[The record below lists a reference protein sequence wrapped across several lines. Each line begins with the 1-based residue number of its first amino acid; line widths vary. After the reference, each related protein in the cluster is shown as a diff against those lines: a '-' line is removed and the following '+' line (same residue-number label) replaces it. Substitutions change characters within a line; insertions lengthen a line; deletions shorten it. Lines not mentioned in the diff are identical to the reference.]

1 MKTRENSGFEEIIG
15 HHFSRPELLQQAL
28 THTSHAREAETT
40 VAPNQRVSDNEQL
53 EFLGDAVLSLVTTEE
68 LFHRF
73 PHFHEGELSKLRA
86 HLVSEKHLVRSAQK
100 IGLGKFLRLGRG
112 EEKSGGRQKT
122 TILADA
128 LEAVLAA
135 VYLDSG
141 FDAARKIILMHIV
154 TPELEILQEGPG
166 VRLNDFKSSL
176 QETLQ
181 ASGRSQLS
189 YDLVEE
195 HGPDHNKTFIVEA
208 RLRARPGNA
217 IEFVGRAEGPTKKS
231 AEQDAARQVLEY
243 LATQQ
248 NAPQQNQEVSSP
260 QARGRG

>member
-1 MKTRENSGFEEIIG
+1 MKNRENSEFEEIIG

-28 THTSHAREAETT
+28 THTSHAREAEIS
-40 VAPNQRVSDNEQL
+40 ASSNERVSDNEQL
-53 EFLGDAVLSLVTTEE
+53 ELLGDAVLSLVTTEE

-86 HLVSEKHLVRSAQK
+86 HLVSEKHLVRAAQK
-100 IGLGKFLRLGRG
+100 IGLGKFLHLGRG
-112 EEKSGGRQKT
+112 EEKNGGRNKT

-128 LEAVLAA
+128 LEAILAA

-141 FDAARKIILMHIV
+141 LDGARKIILDHIV
-154 TPELEILQEGPG
+154 APELEALQKGPG
-166 VRLNDFKSSL
+166 VRLSDFKSEL

-181 ASGRSQLS
+181 ASGRAQLS

-208 RLRARPGNA
+208 RLRARSGNA
-217 IEFVGRAEGPTKKS
+217 IEFVGRAEGLTKKS
-231 AEQDAARQVLEY
+231 AEQGAARQVLEY
-243 LATQQ
+243 LAS
-248 NAPQQNQEVSSP
+248 QQNQEASTP
-260 QARGRG
+260 QAQGRG

>member
-15 HHFSRPELLQQAL
+15 HHFSRPELLHQAL
-28 THTSHAREAETT
+28 THTSHAREAETS
-40 VAPNQRVSDNEQL
+40 ASPNERVSDNEQL
-53 EFLGDAVLSLVTTEE
+53 ELLGDAVLSLVTTEE

-73 PHFHEGELSKLRA
+73 PQFHEGELSKLRA
-86 HLVSEKHLVRSAQK
+86 HLVSEKHLVGAAQK
-100 IGLGKFLRLGRG
+100 IGLGKYLHLGRG
-112 EEKSGGRQKT
+112 EEKSGGRNKT

-141 FDAARKIILMHIV
+141 LNAARKIILAHIV
-154 TPELEILQEGPG
+154 TPELEALQKGPG
-166 VRLNDFKSSL
+166 VRLSDFKSAL

-181 ASGRSQLS
+181 ASGRAQLS

-243 LATQQ
+243 LASL
-248 NAPQQNQEVSSP
+248 QNQEASAT